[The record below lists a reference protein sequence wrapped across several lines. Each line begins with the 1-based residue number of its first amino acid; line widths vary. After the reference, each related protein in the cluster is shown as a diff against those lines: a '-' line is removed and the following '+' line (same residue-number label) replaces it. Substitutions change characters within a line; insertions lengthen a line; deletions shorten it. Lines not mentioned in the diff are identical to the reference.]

1 MACHLWSWNRKYSL
15 GNRWDLPCTAKRNLS
30 NEEAGDICSSP
41 VQPLLFTPPMN
52 YNCNTNPYNTDNSH
66 NHPTSNTE
74 VPQNGFMPGHQAGP
88 PGFLPSS
95 GGAGYLYQSS
105 AVGQVDGAY
114 MNTIPQQQGYTGF
127 PPSSGGAGYLYQSSA
142 VGQADG
148 AYMNTIPQQ
157 PGYIGFPPSSGRTE
171 HSYLSQ
177 QLSGQPDWTHNQGS
191 SMASQQEYAY
201 TGFPPSPG
209 GTEFLDQS
217 PTIGWSGQ
225 AGGTHYQQPEYTR
238 FPASYSEVG
247 LSGAPHVTYTPSSCK
262 QLFSFVIL
270 RN

>member
-15 GNRWDLPCTAKRNLS
+15 GNLWDLPCTAKRNLS

-74 VPQNGFMPGHQAGP
+74 VPQNGFMLGHQAGP
-88 PGFLPSS
+88 PGFL
-95 GGAGYLYQSS
+95 
-105 AVGQVDGAY
+105 
-114 MNTIPQQQGYTGF
+114 
-127 PPSSGGAGYLYQSSA
+127 PSSGGAGYLYQSSA

-157 PGYIGFPPSSGRTE
+157 PGYIGFPPSSGGTE